1 MDNFFI
7 NARLFTGLKL
17 MNIKACDTIKI
28 RSEFSIELVI
38 IRAAATKQK
47 DWDKQ
52 DLITIKSNKII
63 DDENVLCMIWVDL
76 NIVQFMIT
84 MHTINEMKTMI
95 YNDARRRKNVLES
108 VISDEK
114 LSFSIS
120 IVEYNRF
127 MSESN
132 ENAQQRSYYSSHRLD
147 RRYWWSFFVFLLNAV
162 VLNAYKLWDR
172 LYLESKLSHSEFQ
185 QQIVET
191 LLQNEITTRK
201 RSSALMIN
209 VPVLDAVNK
218 SDSCEWKF
226 THKRSYC

>member
-1 MDNFFI
+1 
-7 NARLFTGLKL
+7 
-17 MNIKACDTIKI
+17 
-28 RSEFSIELVI
+28 
-38 IRAAATKQK
+38 
-47 DWDKQ
+47 
-52 DLITIKSNKII
+52 
-63 DDENVLCMIWVDL
+63 
-76 NIVQFMIT
+76 MIT
-84 MHTINEMKTMI
+84 VHTIDEMKTMI
-95 YNDARRRKNVLES
+95 YSDARRRKNVLES

-114 LSFSIS
+114 LSFSAS

-191 LLQNEITTRK
+191 LLQNETITRK

-209 VPVLDAVNK
+209 ALVFDAVNK
-218 SDSCEWKF
+218 SDSCEWEF
-226 THKRSYC
+226 THKRSYCQLCRKKNVRLRERQALKKISVNLIKKRRTSQIRWRCKSCGLCCKKKECWWALHSHSNA